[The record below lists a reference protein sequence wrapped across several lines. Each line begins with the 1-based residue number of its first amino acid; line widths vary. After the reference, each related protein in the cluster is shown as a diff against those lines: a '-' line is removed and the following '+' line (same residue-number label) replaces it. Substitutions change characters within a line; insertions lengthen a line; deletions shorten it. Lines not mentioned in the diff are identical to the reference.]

1 MSDKISPSHYKLP
14 NGLQAIDITR
24 HFDFVTGNVLK
35 YVIRAGNKEGESR
48 LDDLSKA
55 RWYLDLLIED
65 AIESGD
71 ENITDPAD
79 IPNFWGKS

>member
-1 MSDKISPSHYKLP
+1 MNDKKVNPSHYKLP
-14 NGLQAIDITR
+14 NGLQVIDITR
-24 HFDFVTGNVLK
+24 HFCFVTGNVLK

-71 ENITDPAD
+71 ENITDPLAVR
-79 IPNFWGKS
+79 NWGKH